1 MNRAERRKKLEIK
14 FKNRLKYWTNI
25 GYHVMGT
32 DGKWRYAKDWKEL
45 KTCHEFR
52 DQCTP
57 HSYPLEKGY
66 NEKRVRK
73 QAFKRIQE
81 QLNNEEVWIKLNIKS
96 RFSDVRDKTWR

>member
-1 MNRAERRKKLEIK
+1 MNRAERRKRLETK
-14 FKNRLKYWTNI
+14 FKKRLKYWTNV
-25 GYHVMGT
+25 GYGVMGAN
-32 DGKWRYAKDWKEL
+32 GKWRHAKNWKEL
-45 KTCHEFR
+45 KTHHEFR

-57 HSYPLEKGY
+57 YSYPLEKEY

-81 QLNNEEVWIKLNIKS
+81 QLNNEEIWVKLNIKS